1 MPVKSGALVLTSE
14 YFKIVLE
21 AVHAKF
27 TEKHQLSKLPK
38 TFQLYGYGAF
48 DENKPSLKKDFET
61 IGTEV
66 INGKYLY
73 DKSRELEKGKAT
85 IKLNEYYKSIILLY
99 IGYENFEKFLDDYKL
114 SKDEIKK
121 QLALLNKDSAN
132 TTYYYLNY
140 YFGEEDI
147 LLKGQTIISN
157 NWTKIQHVFM
167 YPQEDRTLKEHYS
180 HGTIVRQGDT
190 IYIRTKTLSSGR
202 YINGSSEIYYIGHQE
217 PSNINF
223 LVGTYSNFDV
233 YSNTVAGRSILE
245 KCESRQIMEEKSKNF
260 NIPPYISLEIRNK
273 RIINNRKV
281 PKHYL
286 ELSDKSPF
294 SSIYSKIPGTY
305 ELSFNLEDN
314 YTEVIK
320 FKVLSS
326 NYKIITLTE
335 NVYIEK
341 DRMEL
346 INKGTVINFR
356 FTFSGIIAL
365 ERVNVYFKTFY
376 LKNEKLI
383 QDGVFSGIDNEN
395 RLVNGTISIKYT
407 KAS

>member
-1 MPVKSGALVLTSE
+1 MKTKSGALVLTSE
-14 YFKIVLE
+14 YFKIILDK
-21 AVHAKF
+21 VHANFK
-27 TEKHQLSKLPK
+27 ENHKLSKLPK

-48 DENKPSLKKDFET
+48 DDDKPNLKEDFEA
-61 IGTEV
+61 IGSEF

-85 IKLNEYYKSIILLY
+85 IKLNEYYQSIILLY
-99 IGYENFEKFLDDYKL
+99 IGYEKFEKFLDDYKL
-114 SKDEIKK
+114 SEDEIKK
-121 QLALLNKDSAN
+121 QLSLISDDTAN

-147 LLKGQTIISN
+147 ILKGQTIISN

-167 YPQEDRTLKEHYS
+167 YPQEDGSLKEHYS
-180 HGTIVRQGDT
+180 HGTIVSQGDT

-217 PSNINF
+217 PSNINY

-245 KCESRQIMEEKSKNF
+245 KCESKEVMEEKSKGF
-260 NIPPYISLEIRNK
+260 NIPSYIALEIRNK
-273 RIINNRKV
+273 RIINNSKV

-294 SSIYSKIPGTY
+294 SSIYAKIPGTY
-305 ELSFNLEDN
+305 ELSFNLEN
-314 YTEVIK
+314 NFTEVIK
-320 FKVLSS
+320 FKVLAS

-346 INKGTVINFR
+346 LNKGTVINFR
-356 FTFSGIIAL
+356 FNFSGIIAL

-395 RLVNGTISIKYT
+395 RLINGTVTINYT
-407 KAS
+407 DN